1 MHSLV
6 VCLFQE
12 QMEKATVTFH
22 STQTAKVTSDGC
34 DHSWNSGNSFQENY
48 SIENLILGENFVVA
62 PASGSV
68 EDSANNLDGLKSRSI
83 GKRFRFLVCE
93 LDIQVFGR
101 VRCVRLSVDV
111 FCRTISVQDRVP
123 SITIC
128 VTGGNPIQCTN
139 ELGDRHAG
147 SGLSG
152 IKEFREFHDLFVS
165 KCGLVTLEKIGQ
177 IVGIDSETTKFAG
190 VSSLFLPC
198 TILTL
203 EVGWAY
209 RPSESLSTSRR
220 SCSIFR
226 TVTSSSFFN

>member
-1 MHSLV
+1 MHALV

-12 QMEKATVTFH
+12 QMEKATVAFH

-34 DHSWNSGNSFQENY
+34 DHSWNSSNSFQEND
-48 SIENLILGENFVVA
+48 SVENLILGDNFVVA

-83 GKRFRFLVCE
+83 CKGFWFLVRE
-93 LDIQVFGR
+93 LNVQVFGC
-101 VRCVRLSVDV
+101 VRCVRLSIDV
-111 FCRTISVQDRVP
+111 FCRTISVQDRVL

-128 VTGGNPIQCTN
+128 VTGGDAIQCTN

-165 KCGLVTLEKIGQ
+165 KCRLVTFEKIGQ
-177 IVGIDSETTKFAG
+177 IIGIDSRTKKFAG
-190 VSSLFLPC
+190 VSSLFL
-198 TILTL
+198 
-203 EVGWAY
+203 
-209 RPSESLSTSRR
+209 
-220 SCSIFR
+220 
-226 TVTSSSFFN
+226 SSKPKLAVE